1 MYNLTD
7 AQIDKILNV
16 IRIRGVETEDLQLNL
31 LDHVCCIIE
40 SEYKEQ
46 SDFDQ
51 YCEEVLK
58 RFYKKELR
66 EIEEE
71 TQLLLTFKH
80 FYAMKK
86 IMLGAGLV
94 SAISIFSGAV
104 LKFLHLPFAGISL
117 VLGIAIFSLIFLPL
131 MFTLKFRESKH
142 SREKSI
148 LLMAIPLCISII
160 FSILLKIMHWPYA
173 NLLTQVSLCYLLILF
188 LPVYLIT
195 GLRNADTKTNTITTS
210 ILLIA
215 GGGLMLS
222 LATIHK
228 SNYQYAHEMH
238 IALQMHDAALKDRA
252 VCISLME
259 KIEKPGDS
267 VVVNDARIPFLN
279 ATLELANYVQVQK
292 LKLQSLTENEL
303 NEKLQFPYPA
313 ETEQTKALMSE
324 IQADID
330 ARLSTH
336 FAAYETFMKT
346 FDLKKVEADWTEPR
360 RTEFIIAFS
369 ELTWIEKAL
378 LDQVEYVAR

>member
-142 SREKSI
+142 SRERSV
-148 LLMAIPLCISII
+148 LLMAIPLCITVI
-160 FSILLKIMHWPYA
+160 FSILFKIMHWPYA
-173 NLLTQVSLCYLLILF
+173 NLLTQVSLWYLLVLF

-195 GLRNADTKTNTITTS
+195 GLRNADTKINTITTS

-222 LATIHK
+222 LATVHK
-228 SNYQYAHEMH
+228 SRHQYEQESKL
-238 IALQMHDAALKDRA
+238 ALQWHDAALKDRA
-252 VCISLME
+252 VCIRLME
-259 KIEKPGDS
+259 NISSPADTISKKDP
-267 VVVNDARIPFLN
+267 RTPFLQ
-279 ATLELANYVQVQK
+279 ATLELANYVQLQK
-292 LKLQSLTENEL
+292 LKLQETSGNDF
-303 NEKLQFPYPA
+303 NEKQAFANPG
-313 ETEQTKALMSE
+313 ETEKTKAFMESA
-324 IQADID
+324 QPDID
-330 ARLSTH
+330 ARLSAH
-336 FAAYETFMKT
+336 YAAHGDMVKQFELNKIT
-346 FDLKKVEADWTEPR
+346 ADWTEPR
-360 RTEFIIAFS
+360 RTEFIIAYS
-369 ELTWIEKAL
+369 ELTQIEKAL
-378 LDQVEYVAR
+378 LDQIEYVAR